1 MKMKT
6 AVITG
11 AASGIGKAFSERFS
25 RQDYG
30 FDELWLLDLNQE
42 AMETVAA
49 SLSVKTHLFVLDLS
63 KEENFECIK
72 EALTQYSPQIG
83 ILANCAG
90 FGTIGWFSET
100 DMPKQLNMI
109 DVNCRGLT
117 EVTYCVSRILSRGRR
132 F

>member
-1 MKMKT
+1 
-6 AVITG
+6 
-11 AASGIGKAFSERFS
+11 
-25 RQDYG
+25 
-30 FDELWLLDLNQE
+30 
-42 AMETVAA
+42 METVAA